1 MATKNRIALRPMENT
16 DNQNNQ
22 YQFAYTKLFKSM
34 VQGASGSEIRKPKN
48 PVKSRLSGFT
58 KVPLITI

>member
-34 VQGASGSEIRKPKN
+34 VQGASGNRIGHDRFEDNDTSLRQFHGYK
-48 PVKSRLSGFT
+48 RFL
-58 KVPLITI
+58 